1 MHLVYFFMS
10 DKVDCQD
17 MDVGNS
23 GTTGMIVNEM
33 PATDVDNEMPTM
45 DVSNAMHVNTDDMEN
60 SEERHVVNGDS
71 YASRVAR
78 TVYEY
83 PPRQERAR
91 FSENVMPQRPRTA
104 FFTPSRSTTAKS
116 VFEAL
121 ENAEIDAS
129 EITCLQRK
137 MNGEVTV
144 TFKTISAKEKFLR
157 LNSLQVDAV
166 HFALQDVD
174 KPLIFVTIYDA
185 PFELSDLAIIKRL
198 SPYCEVLHYR
208 RGKHSLAPNIFNG
221 LRHYRVRIT
230 KPIPSFLRFGKFQV
244 FVKHSG
250 QVPTCRKCNRPGHF
264 SNVCP
269 NRICFNCEGLGHE
282 ARDCPCP
289 VLCCLCKEEGH
300 LGINCKYSWFC
311 CTVSLTDEQ
320 DDVALDSD
328 DDDGLSDCSYG
339 RGADY
344 LLPASPLI
352 CETPSPADVPVDD
365 TSSIPDAVLSD
376 SSDSPLPSSPDSSV
390 LNTDGLVKSIQSVPD
405 PPRHRIPALLSDSI
419 SAVSR
424 RSSSPLS
431 VKPTPSLLSEPVT
444 DPSSSPPVSLDNSMD
459 ATMDLK
465 RKSADADAS
474 PKRTKKGKKKPAHK

>member
-1 MHLVYFFMS
+1 
-10 DKVDCQD
+10 
-17 MDVGNS
+17 MDTCENVVP
-23 GTTGMIVNEM
+23 MIGESSNEM
-33 PATDVDNEMPTM
+33 PVEMPGDSNNEMHYDLNNVMPETN
-45 DVSNAMHVNTDDMEN
+45 VENAED
-60 SEERHVVNGDS
+60 RHVVNGDS
-71 YASRVAR
+71 YASRAAR
-78 TVYEY
+78 TVSHEY
-83 PPRQERAR
+83 PSRQERFR

-104 FFTPSRSTTAKS
+104 FFTPSKTTTAKS

-121 ENAEIDAS
+121 ENADIDGTEIA
-129 EITCLQRK
+129 CLQRK

-157 LNSLQVDAV
+157 LNSLQVDAE

-174 KPLIFVTIYDA
+174 KPLTFLTIYDA

-198 SPYCEVLHYR
+198 APYCEVLHYR
-208 RGKHSLAPNIFNG
+208 RGKHSLAPNIYNG
-221 LRHYRVRIT
+221 LRHYRVRIS

-300 LGINCKYSWFC
+300 LGINCIHSWFSPP
-311 CTVSLTDEQ
+311 VSPTDEQ
-320 DDVALDSD
+320 DDVAVESD

-352 CETPSPADVPVDD
+352 SETPSPANVPVDD
-365 TSSIPDAVLSD
+365 TSIPDAVFSD
-376 SSDSPLPSSPDSSV
+376 SSDSPSPSSPDSPV
-390 LNTDGLVKSIQSVPD
+390 LNTDGLVKSVQYVPD
-405 PPRHRIPALLSDSI
+405 PPRHRIPALLSDSL
-419 SAVSR
+419 SAATR
-424 RSSSPLS
+424 RSSSPPS
-431 VKPTPSLLSEPVT
+431 AKSTPSLPSEPAL
-444 DPSSSPPVSLDNSMD
+444 DPSPSPLDCLEDSMN

-465 RKSADADAS
+465 RKSADAS
-474 PKRTKKGKKKPAHK
+474 PKRTKKGKKKPPHK